1 MDWLPESEK
10 SRRIRWHVFTKS
22 TNVTDGQTDRRTD
35 GQTPHDDIARVWNS
49 LLRHVTSSSS
59 LEVLKSR
66 LKTRLFSVSYP
77 NIPLMYTA
85 PRDTRHF
92 GHLSRFSFSFVFVL
106 HYSAST

>member
-1 MDWLPESEK
+1 ML
-10 SRRIRWHVFTKS
+10 
-22 TNVTDGQTDRRTD
+22 TNGDRTLAVAA
-35 GQTPHDDIARVWNS
+35 ARVWNS

-59 LEVLKSR
+59 LEAFKSR

-77 NIPLMYTA
+77 IIPLMYTA

-92 GHLSRFSFSFVFVL
+92 GLLNPFSFSFVFVL